1 MKARGDRTVFKGL
14 GRVAG
19 GKPRRTFPQPA
30 LAALAPFLW
39 LGLFF
44 LFPFL
49 LVAKLSLS
57 DTVLAIPPYA
67 PRIDWS
73 AGLAGL
79 RAFLAALDLETYARL
94 LSDRLYAVAYL
105 SSLRF
110 ATVATLILL
119 LVGYPLAYAMSR
131 CTPAVRQALLMAVI
145 LPFWTSFLIRV
156 YALIGILKPEGL
168 LNAGLHAIGLPGVSI
183 LNTDTAVYIGLV
195 YAYLPFMVLPL
206 YAVLERQQHDLLEA
220 AADLGCTPLQ
230 AFWRVTFPISLP
242 GVAAGSLLCFIPMV
256 GEFVIPD
263 LLGGGS
269 VMTIGRSIWDDFGP
283 NQDWP
288 MAAAVAVVMVVML
301 IAPIVLLH
309 RHGRRAGRGE

>member
-1 MKARGDRTVFKGL
+1 MSGRRDRSG
-14 GRVAG
+14 
-19 GKPRRTFPQPA
+19 

-39 LGLFF
+39 LGVFF

-57 DTVLAIPPYA
+57 DTALAIPPYT

-73 AGLAGL
+73 QGWTGVE
-79 RAFLAALDLETYARL
+79 AFLRGLDFETYARL
-94 LSDRLYAVAYL
+94 PADRLYVVAYL
-105 SSLRF
+105 SSLKF
-110 ATVATLILL
+110 AAVATLILL
-119 LVGYPLAYAMSR
+119 LLGYPLAYAMSR

-168 LNAGLHAIGLPGVSI
+168 LNVALNALGLPSVAL

-263 LLGGGS
+263 LLGGSGTL
-269 VMTIGRSIWDDFGP
+269 MLGKTIWTEFFANR
-283 NQDWP
+283 DWP
-288 MAAAVAVVMVVML
+288 AASAVA
-301 IAPIVLLH
+301 IVLLFTLVIPIVFYQ
-309 RHGRRAGRGE
+309 RQQAKLMEAGR

>member
-1 MKARGDRTVFKGL
+1 MKVRGDRTS
-14 GRVAG
+14 
-19 GKPRRTFPQPA
+19 

-57 DTVLAIPPYA
+57 ETALAMPPYA
-67 PRIDWS
+67 PRLDWS
-73 AGLAGL
+73 QGLAGL
-79 RAFLAALDLETYARL
+79 RTFLAGLDFETYARL
-94 LSDRLYAVAYL
+94 PTDRLYVVAYL
-105 SSLRF
+105 SSLKF
-110 ATVATLILL
+110 AGVATFILL
-119 LVGYPLAYAMSR
+119 LLGYPLAYAMAR
-131 CTPAVRQALLMAVI
+131 CTPSVRKALLMAVI

-168 LNAGLHAIGLPGVSI
+168 LNVALRAVGLGPVSL
-183 LNTDTAVYIGLV
+183 LNTDTAIYIGLV

-220 AADLGCTPLQ
+220 AADLGCTPIE
-230 AFWRVTFPISLP
+230 AFWRVTFPLSLP

-263 LLGGGS
+263 LLGGSGTL
-269 VMTIGRSIWDDFGP
+269 MLGKTIWTEFFANR
-283 NQDWP
+283 DWP
-288 MAAAVAVVMVVML
+288 AASAVAIVLLFTLV
-301 IAPIVLLH
+301 IPIVLYQRQQAKLTEL
-309 RHGRRAGRGE
+309 GR

>member
-1 MKARGDRTVFKGL
+1 MKVRGDRTS
-14 GRVAG
+14 
-19 GKPRRTFPQPA
+19 

-57 DTVLAIPPYA
+57 ETALAMPPYA
-67 PRIDWS
+67 PRLDWS
-73 AGLAGL
+73 QGLAGL
-79 RAFLAALDLETYARL
+79 RTFLAGLDFETYARL
-94 LSDRLYAVAYL
+94 PTDRLYVVAYL
-105 SSLRF
+105 SSLKF
-110 ATVATLILL
+110 AGVATFILL
-119 LVGYPLAYAMSR
+119 LLGYPLAYAMAR
-131 CTPAVRQALLMAVI
+131 CTPSVRKALLMAVI

-168 LNAGLHAIGLPGVSI
+168 LNVALRAVGLGPVSL
-183 LNTDTAVYIGLV
+183 LNTDTAIYIGLV

-220 AADLGCTPLQ
+220 AADLGCTPIE
-230 AFWRVTFPISLP
+230 AFWRVTFPLSLP

-263 LLGGGS
+263 LLGGSSTLMLGK
-269 VMTIGRSIWDDFGP
+269 TIWTEFFANR
-283 NQDWP
+283 DWP
-288 MAAAVAVVMVVML
+288 AASAVAIVLLFTLV
-301 IAPIVLLH
+301 IPIVLYQRQQAKLTEL
-309 RHGRRAGRGE
+309 G

>member
-1 MKARGDRTVFKGL
+1 MKRRGDRT
-14 GRVAG
+14 
-19 GKPRRTFPQPA
+19 A
-30 LAALAPFLW
+30 LAAAAPFLW

-57 DTVLAIPPYA
+57 ETALAMPPYA

-73 AGLAGL
+73 AGLAGI
-79 RAFLAALDLETYARL
+79 RTFIAGLDFETYARL
-94 LSDRLYAVAYL
+94 TSDRLYIVAYL
-105 SSLRF
+105 SSLKF
-110 ATVATLILL
+110 ATVATFILL
-119 LVGYPLAYAMSR
+119 LLGYPLAYAMSR
-131 CTPAVRQALLMAVI
+131 CSPGIRQGLLMAVI

-168 LNAGLHAIGLPGVSI
+168 LNVVLHSVGLPSVAI
-183 LNTDTAVYIGLV
+183 LNTDTAIYIGLV

-206 YAVLERQQHDLLEA
+206 YAVLERQEHDLLEA

-263 LLGGGS
+263 LLGGSSTLMLGK
-269 VMTIGRSIWDDFGP
+269 VIWTEFFA
-283 NQDWP
+283 NRDWP
-288 MAAAVAVVMVVML
+288 AASAVAIVLLFTLVV
-301 IAPIVLLH
+301 PIVLYQRQQAKLME
-309 RHGRRAGRGE
+309 AGR

>member
-1 MKARGDRTVFKGL
+1 MKGPRDRTG
-14 GRVAG
+14 
-19 GKPRRTFPQPA
+19 

-57 DTVLAIPPYA
+57 HTALAIPPYE
-67 PRIDWS
+67 PRLDWS

-79 RAFLAALDLETYARL
+79 QDFVSKLDFEAYARL
-94 LSDRLYAVAYL
+94 PADHIYVAAYL
-105 SSLRF
+105 SSLKF
-110 ATVATLILL
+110 AAGATVILL
-119 LVGYPLAYAMSR
+119 LVGYPMAYAMSR
-131 CTPAVRQALLMAVI
+131 CTPAIRQALLMAVI

-168 LNAGLHAIGLPGVSI
+168 LNSALGAIGLGPINI
-183 LNTDTAVYIGLV
+183 LNTETAIYVGLV

-206 YAVLERQQHDLLEA
+206 YAVLERQQEDLLEA
-220 AADLGCTPLQ
+220 AADLGCTPFQ

-263 LLGGGS
+263 LLGGSSTLMLGK
-269 VMTIGRSIWDDFGP
+269 TIWTEFFANR
-283 NQDWP
+283 DWP
-288 MAAAVAVVMVVML
+288 AASAVAVVLLFTLVV
-301 IAPIVLLH
+301 PIVLYQRQQARLME
-309 RHGRRAGRGE
+309 AGR